1 MRLARTTQGRGG
13 GAMVLAVAAAVAVL
27 ALPTR
32 SLTGGPATKAA
43 RPDQQVHGA
52 MAARIGLLLGRP
64 GLAGPARGA
73 RQTNDTQA

>member
-13 GAMVLAVAAAVAVL
+13 GAMVLAFAAAVAVL
-27 ALPTR
+27 ALPTLI
-32 SLTGGPATKAA
+32 STGGPAATTAA

-52 MAARIGLLLGRP
+52 KAP
-64 GLAGPARGA
+64 RGA